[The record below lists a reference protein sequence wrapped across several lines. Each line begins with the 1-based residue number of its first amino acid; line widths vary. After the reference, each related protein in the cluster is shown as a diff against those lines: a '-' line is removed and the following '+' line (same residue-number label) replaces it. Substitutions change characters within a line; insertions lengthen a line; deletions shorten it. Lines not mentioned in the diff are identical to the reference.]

1 MIRLIALDIDGTLL
15 DSRWQV
21 PPVNRDAIR
30 RATDAGIE
38 VALVT
43 GRRFDFAR
51 PVIEQIDGPLTLI
64 VSGGA
69 LVKRRDG
76 QTLVRH
82 LLPAATALAVLEGT
96 RDFRDATA
104 VVFDRPQAGQLVHER
119 LDIRDAHRRSYFQR
133 NRDYHCRGRAA
144 RGCDRRRPDPGDV
157 LRRRARGC
165 ASWWRRFAVSP
176 WRSEVAVAVTE
187 YESRDFSLVD
197 VNRAGCTKG
206 TTLAAWVARQGLT
219 RDDVMAVGDNFND
232 REMLEYAGVPV
243 VMGNAVEE
251 LKGLG
256 WPVTLDH
263 DDGGVAAAI
272 DRFVFGDGCH
282 RFPRS
287 RESTLV
293 TDCAGGPS
301 AGICAFR
308 SQAGIRLAAAA
319 SRSGFSS

>member
-1 MIRLIALDIDGTLL
+1 MVRLIALDIDGTLL

-21 PPVNRDAIR
+21 PPANRDAVR
-30 RATDAGIE
+30 RATAAGIE

-51 PVIEQIDGPLTLI
+51 PVIDQLEGPLTLI

-69 LVKRRDG
+69 LVKQRDG
-76 QTLVRH
+76 RTLVRH

-104 VVFDRPQAGQLVHER
+104 LVFDRLQSGQVVHER

-133 NRDYHCRGRAA
+133 NRDFIVETVPLEAALVEDPIQVMFSGGVMRMRELVARVRGLAVA
-144 RGCDRRRPDPGDV
+144 PD
-157 LRRRARGC
+157 
-165 ASWWRRFAVSP
+165 
-176 WRSEVAVAVTE
+176 VAVAVTE

-206 TTLAAWVARQGLT
+206 TTLAAWVACQGLA
-219 RDDVMAVGDNFND
+219 RDEVMAVGDNFND
-232 REMLEYAGVPV
+232 REMLEYAGIPV

-256 WPVTLDH
+256 WPVTLDN

-282 RFPRS
+282 QKP
-287 RESTLV
+287 E
-293 TDCAGGPS
+293 A
-301 AGICAFR
+301 
-308 SQAGIRLAAAA
+308 
-319 SRSGFSS
+319 

>member
-51 PVIEQIDGPLTLI
+51 PVIDQLDGPLTLI

-76 QTLVRH
+76 ETLVRH
-82 LLPAATALAVLEGT
+82 LLPAATALAVVEGT
-96 RDFRDATA
+96 RGFRDATA
-104 VVFDRPQAGQLVHER
+104 IVFDRPQAGQVVHER
-119 LDIRDAHRRSYFQR
+119 LDIRDSHRRSYFQR
-133 NRDYHCRGRAA
+133 NRDYIVEVVPLEDAIVEDPIQVMFSGGVTRMRELVETVRGLA
-144 RGCDRRRPDPGDV
+144 V
-157 LRRRARGC
+157 
-165 ASWWRRFAVSP
+165 ASD
-176 WRSEVAVAVTE
+176 VAVAVTE
-187 YESRDFSLVD
+187 YESRDFSLID

-206 TTLAAWVARQGLT
+206 ATLSEWAARQGLT
-219 RDDVMAVGDNFND
+219 RDEVMAVGDNFND

-243 VMGNAVEE
+243 VMGNAVDE
-251 LKGLG
+251 LKELG

-263 DDGGVAAAI
+263 DHGGVAVAI
-272 DRFVFGDGCH
+272 DRFVFGAGCH
-282 RFPRS
+282 QSP
-287 RESTLV
+287 
-293 TDCAGGPS
+293 AP
-301 AGICAFR
+301 
-308 SQAGIRLAAAA
+308 
-319 SRSGFSS
+319 

>member
-15 DSRWQV
+15 DSRWRV
-21 PPVNRDAIR
+21 PPVNRDAVR
-30 RATDAGIE
+30 RAIDAGIE

-43 GRRFDFAR
+43 GRRYDFAR

-69 LVKRRDG
+69 LVKQRDG
-76 QTLVRH
+76 RTLVRH

-104 VVFDRPQAGQLVHER
+104 VVFDRPQAGQVVHER

-133 NRDYHCRGRAA
+133 NRDYIVEVVPLEDAIVEDPIQVMFSGGVARMRELAA
-144 RGCDRRRPDPGDV
+144 TVRN
-157 LRRRARGC
+157 L
-165 ASWWRRFAVSP
+165 AVA
-176 WRSEVAVAVTE
+176 SEVAVAMTE
-187 YESRDFSLVD
+187 YGSRDFSLVD

-256 WPVTLDH
+256 WPVTIDNDH
-263 DDGGVAAAI
+263 GGVAAAI

-282 RFPRS
+282 QFP
-287 RESTLV
+287 
-293 TDCAGGPS
+293 
-301 AGICAFR
+301 
-308 SQAGIRLAAAA
+308 AA
-319 SRSGFSS
+319 

>member
-21 PPVNRDAIR
+21 PPVNRDAVR

-43 GRRFDFAR
+43 GRRYDFAR

-82 LLPAATALAVLEGT
+82 LLPAATARAVVEGT
-96 RDFRDATA
+96 PDFRDATA
-104 VVFDRPQAGQLVHER
+104 LVFDRPQAGQVVHER
-119 LDIRDAHRRSYFQR
+119 LDVRDAHRRSYFER
-133 NRDYHCRGRAA
+133 NRDFITEVVPLEAA
-144 RGCDRRRPDPGDV
+144 LVEDPIQVMFSGGVARMRELVALVGSLDV
-157 LRRRARGC
+157 A
-165 ASWWRRFAVSP
+165 P
-176 WRSEVAVAVTE
+176 QIAVALTE
-187 YESRDFSLVD
+187 YGSRDFSLVD

-206 TTLAAWVARQGLT
+206 ATLSEWAARQGLT
-219 RDDVMAVGDNFND
+219 RDEVMAVGDNFND

-251 LKGLG
+251 LKGRG
-256 WPVTLDH
+256 WPVTLDNDH
-263 DDGGVAAAI
+263 GGVAAAI
-272 DRFVFGDGCH
+272 ERFVFGSPGHPFQRD
-282 RFPRS
+282 
-287 RESTLV
+287 
-293 TDCAGGPS
+293 
-301 AGICAFR
+301 
-308 SQAGIRLAAAA
+308 
-319 SRSGFSS
+319 